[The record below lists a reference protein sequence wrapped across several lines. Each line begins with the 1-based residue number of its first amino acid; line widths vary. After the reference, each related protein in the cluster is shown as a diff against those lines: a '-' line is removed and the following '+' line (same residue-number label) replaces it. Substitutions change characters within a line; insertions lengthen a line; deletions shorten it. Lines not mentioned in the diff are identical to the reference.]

1 MSTLQNGMNTFS
13 LNKEFIVVDEE
24 KYYHYTYG
32 GKYSATKSIVID
44 GIHYYNSNKPI
55 IED

>member
-24 KYYHYTYG
+24 RYYHYTYG
-32 GKYSATKSIVID
+32 GKYSSTKSIVID